1 MTNSTV
7 SFLNGAIAGA
17 GAVLAIMSS
26 TLLMLYLPL
35 ELSKAITTTE
45 LRVAIFLGAIVFAIA
60 IAYEYY
66 LNNITKK
73 RQLDEQSKK
82 EDDLI
87 EDKTKNQSRKDD
99 NS

>member
-1 MTNSTV
+1 MTTSTL

-26 TLLMLYLPL
+26 VLLMLYAPL
-35 ELSKAITTTE
+35 ELLKVVTTTE

-73 RQLDEQSKK
+73 RQSDDQPKK
-82 EDDLI
+82 DLNMLN
-87 EDKTKNQSRKDD
+87 DKTKN
-99 NS
+99 